1 MCRMGSTGRGLVVLA
16 AVAGYSM
23 PPEKPEWCGDGL
35 IPDNNP

>member
-1 MCRMGSTGRGLVVLA
+1 MLLA